1 MGANLAANYVQAVAM
16 VLFVIGFANLL
27 LQKNLLKKII
37 GFNIMDS
44 GTYLI
49 VAAQLRPG
57 NARRQ
62 RKLLGNYFRRAR
74 CRAHRDRRNSGGGEV
89 HKPHP
94 QRPRAHRYRSQ
105 RICHGSHAV
114 AHRPPLQEVPLVRP

>member
-44 GTYLI
+44 GTYLFLADMGYIKGRVAPI
-49 VAAQLRPG
+49 VTDG
-57 NARRQ
+57 
-62 RKLLGNYFRRAR
+62 
-74 CRAHRDRRNSGGGEV
+74 
-89 HKPHP
+89 
-94 QRPRAHRYRSQ
+94 
-105 RICHGSHAV
+105 I
-114 AHRPPLQEVPLVRP
+114 QEVERYINPIPSGLVLSVSVTALMLSLTVRLYKRYHSLDLDEISMLIKKEKGV